1 MIFYAHDTFLFQE
14 IVATLFGPFA
24 IYSSILKICSDPLWI
39 SLMMFLILFFYPIII
54 SFLLKIIA
62 FFSKERIRYR
72 QGLAI
77 GLWSGVPLLFML
89 PLSLF
94 GFQILQFG
102 QYETAFLI
110 LISLFILWA
119 HFRIIN
125 GIRVLFIT
133 GLGKVLSAMLLSY
146 IIPIVILWIVFKP
159 SAYWFEYLE
168 LLYQARS
175 LF

>member
-1 MIFYAHDTFLFQE
+1 
-14 IVATLFGPFA
+14 
-24 IYSSILKICSDPLWI
+24 
-39 SLMMFLILFFYPIII
+39 MFLILFLYPILI

-62 FFSKERIRYR
+62 VFTREKIRYR

-102 QYETAFLI
+102 QYETTFLI
-110 LISLFILWA
+110 VISLFIIWA

-133 GLGKVLSAMLLSY
+133 RLGKVLSVMLLSY

-159 SAYWFEYLE
+159 SAYWFEYIE